1 MFLSGN
7 NYQLPRRAVVWSGW
21 PFIEIKQ
28 SQHTA
33 KCVGSCYLVFAHTR
47 ASPAV
52 LVPTTPHVYI
62 LYIYKGVGYRWASGG
77 GDVIKTVVCHC
88 FA

>member
-28 SQHTA
+28 NQHTA
-33 KCVGSCYLVFAHTR
+33 QCVGSCYLIFAR
-47 ASPAV
+47 MRVAWLA
-52 LVPTTPHVYI
+52 LVPYPPPYTPT
-62 LYIYKGVGYRWASGG
+62 L
-77 GDVIKTVVCHC
+77 
-88 FA
+88 